1 MYSVYVCILQPSRDL
16 IPMVYVTI
24 QDSEIHY
31 LGQLQV
37 VLHNWSGGPPS
48 PPTALPLHLLI
59 PSKSKCITMGGE
71 CKRVLSAS
79 LFQSTYN
86 PSGFFHP
93 HNYLLIAYI
102 LQILSGSQRRELPSS
117 IM

>member
-1 MYSVYVCILQPSRDL
+1 MSDPICIVYYVCILQPSRDL

-59 PSKSKCITMGGE
+59 PSKSKCITLGGE

-79 LFQSTYN
+79 LFPSTYN
-86 PSGFFHP
+86 PSVFFIP
-93 HNYLLIAYI
+93 IIIY
-102 LQILSGSQRRELPSS
+102 
-117 IM
+117 

>member
-1 MYSVYVCILQPSRDL
+1 MSDPICIVYYVCILQPSRDL

-59 PSKSKCITMGGE
+59 PSKSKCITMGG
-71 CKRVLSAS
+71 
-79 LFQSTYN
+79 
-86 PSGFFHP
+86 G
-93 HNYLLIAYI
+93 
-102 LQILSGSQRRELPSS
+102 
-117 IM
+117 